1 MQTIQLDI
9 SRKTEIAVVQAKQDD
24 VGRKFQVV
32 VMENG
37 KPFFIPGNAV
47 ISLWYSGASG
57 EGNYTEIDG
66 KMPFQIYENT
76 VTVELISQMLRL
88 PGGGQM
94 CLVILDASHRQ
105 IGLWN
110 IPYHVEKIP
119 GMGSKGAEDYFS
131 ALTKMIQDMETDE
144 SLSIA
149 GRPADAKTVG
159 DALRYLGLG
168 DGRMVDGGA
177 VGNLVDLSDLVY
189 STLTDMP
196 APATISLSVN
206 CDFDLNGCSGNLT
219 LYKAMG
225 IDSAYEA
232 TATLVTTYG
241 DILVGYTYDES
252 LEGNWLP
259 IEWAWSNPP
268 MEEGVE
274 YLTIERHMNKPVYTK
289 LVFFGTL
296 PNGAAKYYAHGITLT
311 QVLRCSAYIDGGE
324 SLPAVLNTN
333 NYGVTAYCNHQHIV
347 IETAGNMSG
356 KTAYAQIW
364 YTKE

>member
-1 MQTIQLDI
+1 MQIIQLDI
-9 SRKTEIAVVQAKQDD
+9 SRKTEISVVQAKQDD

-32 VMENG
+32 VLENG
-37 KPFFIPGNAV
+37 KPYFIPGNAV

-94 CLVILDASHRQ
+94 CLVMLDHSGRQ
-105 IGLWN
+105 IGFWN

-131 ALTKMIQDMETDE
+131 ALTKMIQDMETDK

-149 GRPADAKTVG
+149 DRPADAKAVG
-159 DALRYLGLG
+159 DALRYLDLG

-177 VGNLVDLSDLVY
+177 VSNLEQLSQVVY
-189 STLTDMP
+189 TTLRNMP
-196 APATISLSVN
+196 VPSSQELSVV
-206 CDFDLNGCSGNLT
+206 CDFDHGVSMGKLT
-219 LYKAMG
+219 VYKSMG
-225 IDSAYEA
+225 MDRAHEA
-232 TATLVTTYG
+232 TAMLVTTWG
-241 DILVGYTYDES
+241 DILIGTSLDDS
-252 LEGNWLP
+252 LEGQWLP

-274 YLTIERHMNKPVYTK
+274 YRTTERHMGKPVYTK
-289 LVFFGTL
+289 LVSFGAL
-296 PNGAAKYYAHGITLT
+296 PNGACSYLMHGITLT
-311 QVLRCSAYIDGGE
+311 QVLRCSAYVDGGE
-324 SLPAVLNTN
+324 SMPAVLNN
-333 NYGVTAYCNHQHIV
+333 NNFSVTACCNHQHIAM
-347 IETAGNMSG
+347 ETRGDMSHQ
-356 KTAYAQIW
+356 TAHAQIW